1 MKKIKNF
8 AKKLFSAKRMKTL
21 AMLLFCGTLA
31 TYAQNA
37 AGDYTAGTDALAT
50 VTEEIAKYVPFVVKL
65 CYAIAGVVAV
75 VGAIS
80 VYIAMNNEEQDVK
93 NILVLQNAFEKTRKQ
108 MKVNTLSINAL
119 SNNLNFQIFAKLTLK
134 KTEKTVSCFR
144 FVSRF
149 SVCFL
154 IFTSVFRS
162 KGREKKANVSI
173 GNHI

>member
-1 MKKIKNF
+1 MKKIKTI
-8 AKKLFSAKRMKTL
+8 AKNLFGAKRMKTL
-21 AMLLFCGTLA
+21 ALMLLCGTIA

-93 NILVLQNAFEKTRKQ
+93 NILVLQNCLERIRKEVTN
-108 MKVNTLSINAL
+108 KVLSIRRI
-119 SNNLNFQIFAKLTLK
+119 SEFLNFPILAQPTLK
-134 KTEKTVSCFR
+134 K
-144 FVSRF
+144 
-149 SVCFL
+149 
-154 IFTSVFRS
+154 I
-162 KGREKKANVSI
+162 
-173 GNHI
+173 

>member
-8 AKKLFSAKRMKTL
+8 AKNLFSAKRMKTL

-37 AGDYTAGTDALAT
+37 AGDYTAGTDALVT

-93 NILVLQNAFEKTRKQ
+93 NILVLQNWLERIRKEVTN
-108 MKVNTLSINAL
+108 KVLSIKRI
-119 SNNLNFQIFAKLTLK
+119 SDFLNFPILAQPTLK
-134 KTEKTVSCFR
+134 K
-144 FVSRF
+144 
-149 SVCFL
+149 
-154 IFTSVFRS
+154 I
-162 KGREKKANVSI
+162 
-173 GNHI
+173 